1 MIIVRLVAAKHWR
14 MRGGKNLGI
23 RLKQPGLAWWVTKIL
38 ATDSRHL
45 ATLQTGEWRVERGVL
60 ALHAAITGKQAPG
73 AVWRLARPGWPNSE
87 LTGIRYFVFRQQK
100 YAPSRLN
107 FYGKYDPICCCIKFW
122 SLQNETDFFN
132 IFKTTVGGDNGT
144 KVDPS
149 QTELHFGRVCGCY
162 FHAIEPLL
170 IPPAS
175 PVHLEMKHDPL
186 IHHNDTSIH
195 CSSHGLPPW
204 PGLLECGILYFSTYS
219 KLCKTQ
225 YTHHTYA
232 ARYCLICR
240 NNACLRPRNTE

>member
-45 ATLQTGEWRVERGVL
+45 ATLQTGEWREESSPYTQQSPANRL
-60 ALHAAITGKQAPG
+60 PAPCE
-73 AVWRLARPGWPNSE
+73 GWPDLADPILN
-87 LTGIRYFVFRQQK
+87 TRGYGILCSVNKNMHQV
-100 YAPSRLN
+100 ASI
-107 FYGKYDPICCCIKFW
+107 YGKSDPICCCIKFW